1 MRRFLK
7 RLASAGVGVSVFVLL
22 LMPVSAQASS
32 TNVNSVSTTHIA
44 RALANARGVTHW
56 TIAVATMRSSP
67 LAGYGGRTGAAIPY
81 NTVYGNCGSAWMA
94 IGNQGGGHAWIAL
107 GWDINRPAYWE
118 YWATGVVPAGSKA
131 GSGPIPP
138 WHSTSWDTG
147 YSSWEG
153 YWVWASG
160 WAYMVAYTY
169 GGGGCVS
176 NGPSSYA
183 FITP

>member
-1 MRRFLK
+1 MSRFLK
-7 RLASAGVGVSVFVLL
+7 RLATAGVGAALFILL
-22 LMPVSAQASS
+22 LMPVTVQASS
-32 TNVNSVSTTHIA
+32 SKVNSVTNTHIA
-44 RALANARGVTHW
+44 RALANAHGVTHW
-56 TIAVATMRSSP
+56 TIAIATMRNSA
-67 LAGYGGRTGAAIPY
+67 LAGYGGKQGAGLPL

-107 GWDINRPAYWE
+107 GWDINRSAYWE
-118 YWATGVVPAGSKA
+118 YWATGVAPAGSSS

-138 WHSTSWDTG
+138 WKSTSWDTG

-153 YWVWASG
+153 YWVWTSG

-169 GGGGCVS
+169 WGGACVS
-176 NGPSSYA
+176 NGPTAWA